1 MSSVP
6 QAQLTEIFPLRLRA
20 REEMRFAPAEGEI
33 LAERVSD
40 GQRFV
45 FNPWQYEM
53 MQRFD
58 GSRTFEEIAR
68 EVYTRFQGGFST
80 VGLTNFYQWLYE
92 ENLVYCECES
102 IFELVTENEEES
114 FSRSPASHGEVVTG
128 LLGAMKTRW
137 QEGFGLEKDWQKQAL
152 KISAIVLFSLAVLRI
167 AYVAAPILEP
177 PVNLLYSSVEGYFYR
192 DMTGPEVR
200 SAETEVRETPVR
212 EVALAGRVQPT
223 PDISPVA
230 EAPPFREDAIP
241 EPAVSDAVT
250 DSVTDPVP
258 DAPRK
263 MPTLAD
269 LEQLRR
275 EMAECRIRRDEFYLQ
290 NNEIGYRYEVQ
301 KMTALAKE
309 IGEIEVLLD

>member
-1 MSSVP
+1 MTSVP
-6 QAQLTEIFPLRLRA
+6 TTQLAEIFPLRLRA
-20 REEMRFAPAEGEI
+20 REEMHFTPADGEV
-33 LAERVSD
+33 LVDRVSD
-40 GQRFV
+40 GQQFV
-45 FNPWQYEM
+45 FNLWQYEM
-53 MQRFD
+53 MRRFD
-58 GSRTFEEIAR
+58 GSLTFEEVAR
-68 EVYTRFQGGFST
+68 EVYTKFQGGFST
-80 VGLTNFYQWLYE
+80 VGLTNFYQWLHE
-92 ENLVYCECES
+92 ENLVLCECES
-102 IFELVTENEEES
+102 LFAFVAENDEETASLMPNLPEKTEMGMTEK
-114 FSRSPASHGEVVTG
+114 
-128 LLGAMKTRW
+128 MKSRW
-137 QEGFGLEKDWQKQAL
+137 QEGFGPQKDWQKQAL

-212 EVALAGRVQPT
+212 EVALAGRAQPT

-230 EAPPFREDAIP
+230 KAPPFREVAIP
-241 EPAVSDAVT
+241 EPAVSDAV
-250 DSVTDPVP
+250 SDPVS